1 MVGSTAEIFRFR
13 FVDPSRVG
21 QAIRKVAES
30 TFNNEEFSGEAFSA
44 VACSQIRY
52 FDHFW
57 IALVNGDSKLT
68 CKWVS
73 V

>member
-1 MVGSTAEIFRFR
+1 MEGGRKYRGDFPVQICGSIN
-13 FVDPSRVG
+13 
-21 QAIRKVAES
+21 K
-30 TFNNEEFSGEAFSA
+30 FNNEQFSGEAFSA

-57 IALVNGDSKLT
+57 IALVNGDSKLA